1 MSVTGTNLASATGA
15 TTLTSLQ
22 DGDLFYAE
30 RSGAPGRITYA
41 NIRDDL
47 AGRAFTFS
55 QPITFS
61 AAATFS
67 NTITASNIVTVAMD
81 NARLNLHDTSGTAN
95 THAIA
100 GFAYNNSVLSSLV
113 RTNTGDFVAFGW
125 QATFNASGPVSYSFP
140 VAGTER
146 LLVTSSGAT
155 VTGTL
160 GATAIAT
167 TNDSVMSGIRPV
179 AGNTFDLGSS
189 PSRWRFLYLE
199 NAPVVTSDARLKEN
213 IRSLNA
219 AEMRAAAKIE
229 RRTFTMNGKRK
240 VGYIAQEIIE
250 AMQSEGLCAFEYGLV
265 SDGETY
271 GVDYDAVT
279 AFRSA

>member
-1 MSVTGTNLASATGA
+1 
-15 TTLTSLQ
+15 
-22 DGDLFYAE
+22 
-30 RSGAPGRITYA
+30 
-41 NIRDDL
+41 
-47 AGRAFTFS
+47 
-55 QPITFS
+55 
-61 AAATFS
+61 
-67 NTITASNIVTVAMD
+67 
-81 NARLNLHDTSGTAN
+81 
-95 THAIA
+95 
-100 GFAYNNSVLSSLV
+100 
-113 RTNTGDFVAFGW
+113 
-125 QATFNASGPVSYSFP
+125 
-140 VAGTER
+140 
-146 LLVTSSGAT
+146 
-155 VTGTL
+155 
-160 GATAIAT
+160 
-167 TNDSVMSGIRPV
+167 MSGIRPV
-179 AGNTFDLGSS
+179 AGNSFDLGSS

-229 RRTFTMNGKRK
+229 RRTFTINGKRK